1 MDALEILLDAL
12 IALLSCIG
20 IWTLGR
26 MALDWLL
33 NDLNDPEF
41 RVKEAYTWK
50 KQKSKTK

>member
-1 MDALEILLDAL
+1 MDVLEILLDAV

-26 MALDWLL
+26 MALGRML
-33 NDLNDPEF
+33 NDVNDPEF